1 MARQPVG
8 AIQCLMI
15 SQPASVLLVDDEPA
29 IHVVI
34 GMFLREAGYVVGDAK
49 GGMEGLRM
57 FEEGSWDVVIT
68 DRAMPGMGGEQL
80 AEEIRNISPDVPLIL
95 ITGFLKADTRVDLF
109 DEILEKPF
117 RGADLLACV
126 RNVLDAKHVG
136 SMC

>member
-80 AEEIRNISPDVPLIL
+80 AEEIRNISPDVPLSL

-109 DEILEKPF
+109 D
-117 RGADLLACV
+117 
-126 RNVLDAKHVG
+126 
-136 SMC
+136 